1 MTPSQRHWFGRSCA
15 TAILGGALLG
25 FWSRPSAASLSSDH
39 ASRPE
44 PVQPAEAAARQVEA
58 GDRTVLLRR
67 TVARGA
73 TADLWSWLE
82 GSTSE
87 NHEVRTAVAVELVD
101 RLGWQAWRQVL
112 AISDPALREK
122 LSRELLWVFG
132 ERDPWKAYEEWKLH
146 RGKFEDPEWGAG
158 AYEGALRAAATMS
171 AGKLVEILEE
181 VPTRKGEESQWLL
194 SPEYP
199 PGFDFEEV
207 LEYLIQAP
215 GQPVLVSDGLLQ
227 EWSKQSPAEV
237 AQWLAANPQ
246 ALETEY
252 LLDEATN
259 SFGEMIASGSHETDF
274 GAILDSLAGLPA
286 AFIDGV
292 WDTAVISAEGKLNA
306 STLAAADRMAKRDSY
321 LVGSL
326 LETRYQQE
334 IDPSWHFLPS
344 EERQRVLNLAEQRWA
359 AEEPSVVQARARD
372 RWRQRVTAAWEAAR

>member
-1 MTPSQRHWFGRSCA
+1 MTPPQRRWFGRSCA
-15 TAILGGALLG
+15 IAIIAGAMFGLG
-25 FWSRPSAASLSSDH
+25 SRPPGARVSSDH
-39 ASRPE
+39 SSRLE
-44 PVQPAEAAARQVEA
+44 SVQHAEATVREVEA
-58 GDRTVLLRR
+58 RDRSVLLRR

-82 GSTSE
+82 GNTNE
-87 NHEVRTAVAVELVD
+87 DHEIRMAVAAELVD
-101 RLGWQAWRQVL
+101 RLGWQAWQQVL

-122 LSRELLWVFG
+122 LSRELLCVFS

-146 RGKFEDPEWGAG
+146 RDKFKDPEWGAA
-158 AYEGALRAAATMS
+158 AYDGALRAAATLS
-171 AGKLVEILEE
+171 AGKLVEILAE
-181 VPTRKGEESQWLL
+181 VPTMKGRKSQWLL

-199 PGFDFEEV
+199 RGFDFKEV

-215 GQPVLVSDGLLQ
+215 DQPVLVTDGLLQ

-259 SFGEMIASGSHETDF
+259 SFGEMIASESHEKDF
-274 GAILDSLAGLPA
+274 DAILDSLGGLPA
-286 AFIDGV
+286 EFIDDV
-292 WDTAVISAEGKLNA
+292 WDTAVISAEGKLNP
-306 STLAAADRMAKRDSY
+306 STLAAADRMSKRDSY

-334 IDPSWHFLPS
+334 IDPSWTLLPS
-344 EERQRVLNLAEQRWA
+344 EERRRVLNLAEQRWA

-372 RWRQRVTAAWEAAR
+372 RWRERVTAAWETEP